1 MYAKGGGR
9 GALMEGGNEIGWEG
23 ANGHSY
29 TFGMNQRKW
38 EMQKGGVK

>member
-1 MYAKGGGR
+1 MYAKEGGLDGGGDD
-9 GALMEGGNEIGWEG
+9 IGSEG

-38 EMQKGGVK
+38 EMQKGRVK